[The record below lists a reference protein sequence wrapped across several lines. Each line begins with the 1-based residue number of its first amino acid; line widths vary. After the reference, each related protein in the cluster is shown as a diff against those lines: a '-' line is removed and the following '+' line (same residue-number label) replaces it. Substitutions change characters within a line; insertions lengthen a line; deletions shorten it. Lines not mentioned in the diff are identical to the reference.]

1 MKLNR
6 QLIVLV
12 IVTCFGLGQLSAQN
26 RRDTAISFNDDPIAA
41 MLDSL
46 ARLKHFEKGYMKPTT
61 SKGNKYHFANDSV
74 PRYDDMVYESRMA
87 KLDAQSPFDLIY
99 NDAVK
104 GYIDLYAMRKREL
117 VSRMMAQSQYYF
129 PMFEEILDKYNLPL
143 ELKYLAICESALN
156 PNAKSRAGAMG
167 LWQFMYPTGKMY
179 NLNVSSYIDER
190 CDPYKS
196 TIAAAEYLSFLYKMF
211 NDWEMVLAA
220 YNGGPGTVNRAIR
233 RSGGKKTYWEIRPF
247 LPRETQGYVPAFI
260 DVNYIMNY
268 APEHNLYP
276 SIPKKTFF
284 QVDTV
289 QIRQQI
295 SFAQLSEVLN
305 IPLEDVQYLNPCYK
319 KGVIPHNPTGEPY
332 TLVLPTSKIGS
343 FITNEMAIYN
353 YLKDDK
359 NNELLAIEETK
370 SSKVHVVKKGE
381 HLSTIAKKYGCT
393 ISELQSWN
401 SLKKLAVVP
410 GQKLTVYTS
419 KPVQNTNNT
428 TVANNTPA
436 NNNNT
441 AVAKSQVNNSGAA
454 ASKAKYHVVKKG
466 DTLWE
471 IAQKNGTTVDQI
483 RKLNGMNSKSK
494 LVPGSKLKVGV
505 QKG

>member
-12 IVTCFGLGQLSAQN
+12 IATCFGLGQLYAQKPKES
-26 RRDTAISFNDDPIAA
+26 TTEIPFADDPIAA

-46 ARLKHFEKGYMKPTT
+46 ARLRHFEKGYVKPATA
-61 SKGNKYHFANDSV
+61 KNKYQFAPDSV
-74 PRYDDMVYESRMA
+74 PRYDDMVYEARLA
-87 KLDAQSPFDLIY
+87 KLDAQSPFDLVF

-104 GYIDLYAMRKREL
+104 GYIELYAFRKREL

-129 PMFEEILDKYNLPL
+129 PMFEDILDRYNLPL
-143 ELKYLAICESALN
+143 ELKFLAICESALN
-156 PNAKSRAGAMG
+156 PTARSRAGAMG

-179 NLNVSSYIDER
+179 NLNVTSYVDER
-190 CDPYKS
+190 CDPYKA

-260 DVNYIMNY
+260 AVNYIMNY

-276 SIPKKTFF
+276 SVPKKTFF

-295 SFAQLSEVLN
+295 SFAQLSEVLQ
-305 IPLEDVQYLNPCYK
+305 IPVEDLQYFNPCYK
-319 KGVIPHNPTGEPY
+319 KGVIPANPTGEPY
-332 TLVLPTSKIGS
+332 TLVLPTNKIGS
-343 FITNEMAIYN
+343 FITNEVAIYN
-353 YLKDDK
+353 YFKEEKDT
-359 NNELLAIEETK
+359 ELAALEETK
-370 SSKVHVVKKGE
+370 SSKVHVVRKGE
-381 HLSTIAKKYGCT
+381 HLSTIAKRYGCT

-401 SLKKLAVVP
+401 NLQKLTIVP
-410 GQKLTVYTS
+410 GQKLTVYVN
-419 KPVQNTNNT
+419 KPATTAAKTQVSQQAKPQHVNNT
-428 TVANNTPA
+428 SGSPAKHKYYTVR
-436 NNNNT
+436 
-441 AVAKSQVNNSGAA
+441 
-454 ASKAKYHVVKKG
+454 KG
-466 DTLWE
+466 DTLWD
-471 IAQKNGTTVDQI
+471 IAQKYGITVNEL
-483 RKLNGMNSKSK
+483 RKLNGMNKSSK
-494 LVPGSKLKVGV
+494 LMPGAKLKVGV

>member
-12 IVTCFGLGQLSAQN
+12 IVTCFGLGQLYAQKPKD
-26 RRDTAISFNDDPIAA
+26 DTVIPFADDPIAA

-46 ARLKHFEKGYMKPTT
+46 ARLRHFEKGYMKPASAKTG
-61 SKGNKYHFANDSV
+61 KFQFAPDSV
-74 PRYDDMVYESRMA
+74 PRYDDMVYEARLA
-87 KLDAQSPFDLIY
+87 KLDAQSPFDLVY
-99 NDAVK
+99 NDVVK
-104 GYIDLYAMRKREL
+104 GYIELYAVRKREL

-129 PMFEEILDKYNLPL
+129 PMFEDILDRYNLPL
-143 ELKYLAICESALN
+143 ELKFLAICESALN
-156 PNAKSRAGAMG
+156 PTARSRAGAMG

-179 NLNVSSYIDER
+179 NLNVSSYVDER
-190 CDPYKS
+190 CDPYKA

-211 NDWEMVLAA
+211 GDWEMALAA

-260 DVNYIMNY
+260 AVNYIMNY

-295 SFAQLSEVLN
+295 SFAQLSEVLQ
-305 IPLEDVQYLNPCYK
+305 IPVEDLQYLNPCYK

-332 TLVLPTSKIGS
+332 TLVLPTNKIGS
-343 FITNEMAIYN
+343 FITNEVAIYN
-353 YLKDDK
+353 YFKEEK
-359 NNELLAIEETK
+359 NAELAAIEETR

-401 SLKKLAVVP
+401 NLKKLTIVP
-410 GQKLTVYTS
+410 GQKLTVYVN
-419 KPVQNTNNT
+419 KPASTT
-428 TVANNTPA
+428 TVASKTTTNT
-436 NNNNT
+436 NT
-441 AVAKSQVNNSGAA
+441 VAKSQVTKVNNTS
-454 ASKAKYHVVKKG
+454 STTKNKYYTVRKG
-466 DTLWE
+466 DTLWD
-471 IAQKNGTTVDQI
+471 IAQKYDITVDEL
-483 RKLNGMNSKSK
+483 RKLNGMHKNSK
-494 LVPGSKLKVGV
+494 LMPGAKLKIGV